1 MSNSPLKSY
10 VDRFASLLEE
20 AAANA
25 ADQRELAKEIKG
37 EGFKAATVKRLAQ
50 LRIDDKKARAEK
62 AKNEEL
68 ALYNRETDAGLDL
81 GLDTVAEIQGDARD
95 ERAIRAA
102 ELLREGLSIRKVA
115 ADTGMSHGSVQRLK
129 AALREGVPNQGV
141 PAVPT
146 GIGTPESS
154 TAADAPAAEV
164 SPAAVAAP
172 APAVVETVTES
183 AAGASTRE
191 DEGSGGPNV
200 VMATTVP
207 GLSSLAADTVA
218 EYQPR
223 IAPLAVVK
231 PAELDAGPIPAFMDR
246 RLTPRVA

>member
-62 AKNEEL
+62 AKNEDL

-141 PAVPT
+141 PEASAEV
-146 GIGTPESS
+146 GTPPPS
-154 TAADAPAAEV
+154 TAAASTREGEGPSGPDDVLAAPPGTPAPASGV
-164 SPAAVAAP
+164 PT
-172 APAVVETVTES
+172 AVVETVPSPVYT
-183 AAGASTRE
+183 
-191 DEGSGGPNV
+191 
-200 VMATTVP
+200 
-207 GLSSLAADTVA
+207 
-218 EYQPR
+218 PR

-231 PAELDAGPIPAFMDR
+231 PAELDAGPIPAFLDR
-246 RLTPRVA
+246 RRAS